1 MLFRSWAQ
9 TSLKEVL
16 LFLFPGYQINCPGVS
31 LTDWRINKKSV
42 FGALQDLKEAVG
54 FYARVSF
61 EKKSVECYWAYSF
74 NTLET
79 HVYHCQ
85 KNVRQTRLSYK
96 RKEDVKLRINATAP
110 QLSGKKLKVTVGS
123 QDADARVI
131 SRNFNYVS
139 SEDELKQ
146 LADKEL
152 ETIRYDGYEG
162 SISGFGL
169 PRTLPGDALKIIDDK
184 EPERSGTYLIES
196 VDISYSRNGFARHNT
211 ISYKL

>member
-1 MLFRSWAQ
+1 M
-9 TSLKEVL
+9 
-16 LFLFPGYQINCPGVS
+16 
-31 LTDWRINKKSV
+31 
-42 FGALQDLKEAVG
+42 
-54 FYARVSF
+54 
-61 EKKSVECYWAYSF
+61 
-74 NTLET
+74 
-79 HVYHCQ
+79 
-85 KNVRQTRLSYK
+85 
-96 RKEDVKLRINATAP
+96 
-110 QLSGKKLKVTVGS
+110 SGKKLKVTVGS